1 MKTTEKTI
9 NTMEDLITSLLLV
22 QVDEA
27 SLFHAWDFK
36 VCGEECQDPTRP
48 GWWMHVSFARP
59 DIETGEDGRGRGRTD
74 FIAKGATVS
83 AVVKTVW
90 VMVQAIVMHE
100 LMHGFTYRGRP
111 LFDPH
116 ATVDSLHS
124 ISDQDKVPD
133 SYGLENKTTN
143 G

>member
-1 MKTTEKTI
+1 MNTTEKMI
-9 NTMEDLITSLLLV
+9 NTMHDIITALLLI
-22 QVDEA
+22 QFDED
-27 SLFHAWDFK
+27 SLFNGWDFK
-36 VCGEECQDPTRP
+36 VEAEQCDDPQRP
-48 GWWMHVSFARP
+48 GWWVWVTFARP
-59 DIETGEDGRGRGRTD
+59 DIETGEVGRGRGRTD

>member
-1 MKTTEKTI
+1 MNTTEKTI
-9 NTMEDLITSLLLV
+9 TTIEDLIKALLLV
-22 QVDEA
+22 EFDED
-27 SLFHAWDFK
+27 SLFYAWNFK
-36 VCGEECQDPTRP
+36 VCGEQCEDPQRP
-48 GWWMHVSFARP
+48 GWWMHVSFQRP
-59 DIETGEDGRGRGRTD
+59 DIETGEVGRGRGRTD

-83 AVVKTVW
+83 AAVKTVW
-90 VMVQAIVMHE
+90 AMVQAIVMHE

-133 SYGLENKTTN
+133 SYGLETKTT
-143 G
+143 